1 MRVSAFP
8 GLLCRKS
15 GNMSV
20 SLCVN
25 IHAHTLMV
33 FCINIC
39 KCRSIFKYVHLDLF
53 IYTHWKPWVHPDA
66 SISNPAQRFFLS
78 FSHVFVTLFSSRENL
93 VSATPLTDAL
103 FIPLLSL
110 LYQTL
115 CRCLLTPGGLRSPP
129 QITAPTPTGQLPCS
143 PPT

>member
-20 SLCVN
+20 VCVCTHLRFSVLTDVNADLYLSMYIWTSLY
-25 IHAHTLMV
+25 IHIENHEFTLMPP
-33 FCINIC
+33 FLIQ
-39 KCRSIFKYVHLDLF
+39 H
-53 IYTHWKPWVHPDA
+53 
-66 SISNPAQRFFLS
+66 QRFFLS
-78 FSHVFVTLFSSRENL
+78 FSHVFVTLFSYKGNL
-93 VSATPLTDAL
+93 VSAAPLMDTL

-115 CRCLLTPGGLRSPP
+115 CRCLLTPGGLRSPS